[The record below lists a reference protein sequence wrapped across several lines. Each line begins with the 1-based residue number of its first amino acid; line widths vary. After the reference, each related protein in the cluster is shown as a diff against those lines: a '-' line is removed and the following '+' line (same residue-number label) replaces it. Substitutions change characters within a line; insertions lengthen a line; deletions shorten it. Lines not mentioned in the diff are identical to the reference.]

1 MENDRQTD
9 LYGVIGFPVA
19 HSLSP
24 FLMNRAFRQNRVNAV
39 YLRFDVRP
47 GLFETAVAGLNTLGA
62 SGANV
67 TYPFKEEALGVVDVP
82 TPEARRIGAV
92 NTLVFREGQI
102 VGANTDAEGAV
113 QALETFAGISA
124 RGRQFFVYG
133 GGGSARAAASGLL
146 RHGAVGVTFGLR
158 SPDKYAAQIDALGE
172 HHGSQTVDAVSL
184 RDTAAG
190 GAYHKRLSGA
200 DVVINAT
207 PLGMGD
213 NRDRSPL
220 ADPAWIRPGQC
231 YFDFVYHPGRT
242 RFLESALDAGATA
255 LGGVTLLV
263 CQAVESLRQWTGGTF
278 DVRSMNE
285 ALEAAFPERTIV

>member
-1 MENDRQTD
+1 METTRHTD

-24 FLMNRAFRQNRVNAV
+24 FLMNRAFRQNGINAV

-47 GLFETAVAGLNTLGA
+47 GSFQSAVAGLATLGA
-62 SGANV
+62 RGANV
-67 TYPFKEEALGVVDVP
+67 TYPFKEQALGVVDVP

-92 NTLVFREGQI
+92 NTLVFREGRI

-113 QALETFAGISA
+113 MALEMFAGIPV
-124 RGRQFFVYG
+124 RDRRFFIYG

-146 RHGAVGVTFGLR
+146 RHGAAGVTFGLR
-158 SPDKYAAQIDALGE
+158 SPDKYAADIEVLGD
-172 HHGSQTVDAVSL
+172 HHGPRTVDAVSL

-190 GAYHKRLSGA
+190 GVYHQRLTGA

-207 PLGMGD
+207 PLGMGEKK
-213 NRDRSPL
+213 DRSPL
-220 ADPAWIRPGQC
+220 ADAGWIRPGQC

-242 RFLESALDAGATA
+242 RFLSTALVAGATA

-263 CQAVESLRQWTGGTF
+263 CQAVESFRQWTGGTF
-278 DVRSMNE
+278 DVRPMHE
-285 ALEAAFPERTIV
+285 ALETAFPERTIV